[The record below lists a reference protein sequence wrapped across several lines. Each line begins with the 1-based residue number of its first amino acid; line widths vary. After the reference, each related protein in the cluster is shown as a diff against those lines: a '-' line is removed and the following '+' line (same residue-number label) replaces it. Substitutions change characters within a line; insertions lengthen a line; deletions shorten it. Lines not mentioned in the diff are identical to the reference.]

1 MYVQSIM
8 ETCGTWHSLVR
19 KLGRCHDVEELATWK
34 IRSLSLRLRVRRWRL
49 LQEDS
54 RLRARSTSGWWLAC
68 TCLRSP
74 PCTPRFQVSYY
85 FQLFFVFTCYHH
97 SPPHG
102 CQPVLV
108 LGCWCLY
115 CYLIYVSMIA
125 GIFNTQLCIEWG
137 YVTACCMY
145 IVLSCPLLAWCSIV
159 LILPVN
165 PEFLYQLIL

>member
-19 KLGRCHDVEELATWK
+19 KLGRCHDVRRTRHVEDK
-34 IRSLSLRLRVRRWRL
+34 IAESKTTKMAIAPGKLQVTRQVYLWLMACMYLFAFSSLYSQIPGKLLFPTFLRLYL
-49 LQEDS
+49 
-54 RLRARSTSGWWLAC
+54 T
-68 TCLRSP
+68 TI
-74 PCTPRFQVSYY
+74 
-85 FQLFFVFTCYHH
+85 
-97 SPPHG
+97 PHG

-115 CYLIYVSMIA
+115 CYLSMIA